1 MRGEAEI
8 QHKHAAS
15 NAPALSFDAVVRE
28 LRKRD
33 FAVLSTVTA
42 EGRPYSVGVNYGVS
56 LPGAPFGIYV
66 MTRRHL
72 KKARNIVANPNV
84 SLVVSLTRRLLW
96 FLPPPSIHFQGKAGI
111 LDWKDEV
118 GTRIFESFFMG
129 RQILRKYRE
138 ANGRGETRICFVRIT
153 PDEEMF
159 TYMVGYPVWEI
170 SKRMES
176 GAGRVKVPEG

>member
-1 MRGEAEI
+1 M
-8 QHKHAAS
+8 
-15 NAPALSFDAVVRE
+15 LSFDPVVKE

-33 FAVLSTVTA
+33 FAVLSTICE
-42 EGRPYSVGVNYGVS
+42 EGRPYSVGVSYGVS
-56 LPGAPFGIYV
+56 LPGAPFGIYL

-72 KKARNIVANPNV
+72 KKARNIVANHHV
-84 SLVVSLTRRLLW
+84 SLVVPLTRRLLW
-96 FLPPPSIHFQGKAGI
+96 FLPPPSIHFQGTAEL

-129 RQILRKYRE
+129 RQILSKYKE

-153 PDEEMF
+153 PNEEVF

-170 SKRMES
+170 GKRMES
-176 GAGRVKVPEG
+176 GAGRVTIPPGYAR

>member
-1 MRGEAEI
+1 M

-15 NAPALSFDAVVRE
+15 DAPSLTFDSVVKE

-33 FAVLSTVTA
+33 FAVLSTVSA
-42 EGRPYSVGVNYGVS
+42 EGRPYSVAVNYGVS
-56 LPGAPFGIYV
+56 LPGAPFGIYL

-84 SLVVSLTRRLLW
+84 AFLVSFTRRLLW
-96 FLPPPSIHFQGKAGI
+96 FLPPPSIHFQGKAEI
-111 LDWKDEV
+111 LDWKDEA
-118 GTRIFESFFMG
+118 GTGIFESFFMG
-129 RQILRKYRE
+129 RQILRKYRA
-138 ANGRGETRICFVRIT
+138 ANGRGEERICFVRIT
-153 PDEEMF
+153 PDEEIF

-176 GAGRVKVPEG
+176 GAVRVKIPPGHAR